1 MLLDQKT
8 SITVANAYYCLNKY
22 YGSVSGAMLKVI
34 RVRRNIGLGEDCYDV
49 LEESPTEILLLS
61 DDAAQC
67 LHHARVISTILL
79 GFVTLLLVANHELI
93 VGYYLLRHL
102 WILHSFPTKY

>member
-1 MLLDQKT
+1 MLIIDR
-8 SITVANAYYCLNKY
+8 LNKY

-49 LEESPTEILLLS
+49 LEEFPMEILLLS

-93 VGYYLLRHL
+93 VGYYLLLYYAIFGFCIPFLRNIKKKL
-102 WILHSFPTKY
+102 KII